1 MPSHGVYLFESALV
15 SIAPKRTILEHKK
28 VTVMLSS
35 CFSKFNHM
43 CLQNNLSE
51 TNVVFADFD
60 LLFFQLL
67 RQKKEENLKKK
78 QSN

>member
-1 MPSHGVYLFESALV
+1 
-15 SIAPKRTILEHKK
+15 
-28 VTVMLSS
+28 
-35 CFSKFNHM
+35 M

-67 RQKKEENLKKK
+67 RQKKEENLKKNKVIRILTSRTCFSRFRKNISLQFICFLNEFVQKNILKIPSK
-78 QSN
+78 QR